1 MKENPKLFW
10 NYHKAILHNRLGSNT
25 EITFDRKT
33 AKTAAEKAELFNDCF
48 CSVFTSSRQDN
59 AFVLQ
64 SYPTRINMQIS
75 EITLS
80 FNEARD
86 CLSNLDPSK
95 ATGPDEIPARV
106 LKECSEQ
113 IAPSFVPYSI
123 ILYVL
128 GAFLQ
133 IGSQLILRQFI
144 RKIFRNQLKIIDQPH
159 YFQS

>member
-1 MKENPKLFW
+1 MKVTGFP
-10 NYHKAILHNRLGSNT
+10 
-25 EITFDRKT
+25 
-33 AKTAAEKAELFNDCF
+33 AEKAELFNDYF

-59 AFVLQ
+59 SLTLQ
-64 SYPTRINMQIS
+64 SYPTRVNMQIS

-80 FNEARD
+80 FNEVRD

-95 ATGPDEIPARV
+95 ATGPDGITARIL
-106 LKECSEQ
+106 LKSAASRSRQ
-113 IAPSFVPYSI
+113 VFVPYSI

-133 IGSQLILRQFI
+133 IGSQLILRRFI
-144 RKIFRNQLKIIDQPH
+144 RKIFRSQLKIIDQSH